1 MDLSKAQEILDD
13 LEKGSRKVALLTELV
28 ESVEVLADRGRELL
42 EILETSNAT
51 LISANEEGKAS
62 NLELRRFLTDVET
75 LHVDSQE
82 RLNSSVNSL
91 EERQN
96 SRLAEQNEKLD
107 SGLVSITDQFE
118 NVRREIT
125 AQMNRDTGA
134 TQQKLN
140 DIGNLSLGISEGN
153 KKLDAKAEMF
163 SQSLAVQNKFNKVLL
178 GLLIANLGVLGFVL
192 YTLLTASI

>member
-96 SRLAEQNEKLD
+96 SLLAEQNEKLD

>member
-140 DIGNLSLGISEGN
+140 DIGNLSLGIS
-153 KKLDAKAEMF
+153 
-163 SQSLAVQNKFNKVLL
+163 
-178 GLLIANLGVLGFVL
+178 
-192 YTLLTASI
+192 